1 MTSLQAARVAADVR
15 RELGEEVK
23 IEDGRYGEFKVF
35 VDGEQVVDAG
45 PLAFLGVLPSVG
57 KVRAAV
63 AAHVSDK
70 APGAGS

>member
-23 IEDGRYGEFKVF
+23 LEDGRYGEFKVF

-45 PLAFLGVLPSVG
+45 PLAFLGVLPSVRE
-57 KVRAAV
+57 VRSAV
-63 AAHVSDK
+63 AARVGERDS
-70 APGAGS
+70 AGG